1 MSGRNS
7 KTNVPKVPR
16 VRLTGKALVENRKLL
31 SESLPKTKVAYAHA
45 PEWRNASLL
54 ERKRAWASTSSSS
67 GADDCEDSKN
77 SQCDGENP
85 LPINSRKLGTTK
97 PQSKRHQPSRD
108 AKM

>member
-1 MSGRNS
+1 VSGRNS

-16 VRLTGKALVENRKLL
+16 VRLTGKALVDNQKLL

-67 GADDCEDSKN
+67 GADDCDDSKN
-77 SQCDGENP
+77 SQCNNEKP
-85 LPINSRKLGTTK
+85 PPINSRKLGATK
-97 PQSKRHQPSRD
+97 PPSKRHQPARD
-108 AKM
+108 ANL